1 MQTSA
6 FSAVRGDLLS
16 CYTTSIAQYMQ
27 QVAIDY
33 QFAIGTQLFLAV
45 RSATDTYP
53 YLSIVHQHTPL
64 IGEQLT
70 HTLAL
75 SLCHT
80 TDWQSFMQSLEGQC
94 EVYHAVIVI
103 GDTYALPWLTSYQK
117 KHAPHW
123 FMITHRDQQTRCFYV
138 NDCFEFTDE
147 TGTQHP
153 FVGWIQDQQLEQCLR
168 MTVVPTFLQ
177 QQRSQW
183 ALGTHIDTATIR
195 NQEYQWFESTASRP
209 NQIDG
214 ESLFFTLLVKTWRQH
229 MGQEHCSHLPA
240 AEWHCGLQG
249 LQFMAEH
256 LSGSRDDPRIYEMR
270 DDIWVMARNRQLFA
284 HVVDKM
290 GKALKNEH
298 LKEYA
303 MWYEQFLI
311 PSWQTLP
318 RIMHYNMQCLQ
329 RKRTISS
336 LLSSTLQQVLEQ
348 ETEAMR
354 RLQSILE
361 LTRFWRVEAEKE
373 ILESDRPCPSSDAIA

>member
-1 MQTSA
+1 VQTSSL
-6 FSAVRGDLLS
+6 SAVRGDLLS
-16 CYTTSIAQYMQ
+16 CYTTSIAQYMK
-27 QVAIDY
+27 QVDIDY
-33 QFAIGTQLFLAV
+33 EFAIGTQFFLAV
-45 RSATDTYP
+45 RLATDTYP

-75 SLCHT
+75 TLAHT

-123 FMITHRDQQTRCFYV
+123 FLITNRDTHTRRFYV

-153 FVGWIQDQQLEQCLR
+153 FIGWIEDQQLEQCLR

-183 ALGTHIDTATIR
+183 ALGTHIDTSIIR
-195 NQEYQWFESTASRP
+195 SQEYQWFESTASTS
-209 NQIDG
+209 NQAG
-214 ESLFFTLLVKTWRQH
+214 RESLFFTLLAKTWRQH

-249 LQFMAEH
+249 LHFMAEH
-256 LSGSRDDPRIYEMR
+256 LSAAREDPRLYEMR

-284 HVVDKM
+284 HVLDKV
-290 GKALKNEH
+290 GATLNIAH
-298 LKEYA
+298 IREYA
-303 MWYEQFLI
+303 TWCEEFLI
-311 PSWQTLP
+311 PPWQTLP

-348 ETEAMR
+348 ETEAMH
-354 RLQSILE
+354 RLQRIVARE
-361 LTRFWRVEAEKE
+361 
-373 ILESDRPCPSSDAIA
+373 